1 MSLESAHEFSR
12 WPKPMRMNVLVTIVA
27 SVLAVV
33 VSVPAVAQ
41 TANLTRQIF
50 VEPKLGMTAEFETAL
65 RAHIEWRKS
74 NNDPWNWSTYSVVN
88 GDDFGQYVVRSTG
101 HSWSDFDAYGTWE
114 TRTGDAQHFTST
126 VMPFVESFRQNI
138 SSLNLGLSRPV
149 ADLSAMTLFRLVS
162 MDLSSPRGWFGA
174 SAKITAAAE
183 QTNWSERWFIS
194 QVVNGGSDDA
204 VLIFPAE
211 NWAGFEP
218 PKRSLLE
225 MLTEA
230 YGPDEA
236 TAIMDQVELSVRS
249 SATSTVQLR
258 PDLSY

>member
-1 MSLESAHEFSR
+1 MQ
-12 WPKPMRMNVLVTIVA
+12 KKVLVTIVA
-27 SVLAVV
+27 SLIAIV

-41 TANLTRQIF
+41 TANLTRQLF

-65 RAHIEWRKS
+65 KAHIEWRKS
-74 NNDPWNWSTYSVVN
+74 NNDPWTWSTYSVVN
-88 GDDFGQYVVRSTG
+88 GDDFGQYVIRSTG

-149 ADLSAMTLFRLVS
+149 ADISAMRLFRIVF
-162 MDLSSPRGWFGA
+162 MDLSSPRDWLGA

-194 QVVNGGSDDA
+194 QVANGGSDDA
-204 VLIFPAE
+204 VLNFPAE

-218 PKRSLLE
+218 PKRSILE

-230 YGPDEA
+230 YDADEA
-236 TAIMDQVELSVRS
+236 TAIMDQVEQSIRS
-249 SATSTVQLR
+249 RVTSIVQFR